1 MGAAT
6 GSSDAHR
13 LDGLTPS
20 QRALLRI
27 LCWVA
32 MADGDF
38 AAEERQLLERLTA
51 RLLQL
56 DAGAGEAAAANL
68 VHELAL
74 EPLAVQE
81 LDALVAALDAAD
93 GRQLAVKLALQM
105 VSVNQR
111 PDDRDLIN
119 PAEKQAYRRLIEAL
133 ALPEAEV
140 QEAEWAAR
148 QELARK
154 PSLLDVL
161 GSALERFGAWPPAD
175 QIDPRLPMGYWL

>member
-1 MGAAT
+1 MGAET

-13 LDGLTPS
+13 LEGLTPA
-20 QRALLRI
+20 QRALIRL

-51 RLLQL
+51 RLLQV
-56 DAGAGEAAAANL
+56 DDSGEV
-68 VHELAL
+68 VHAFAL
-74 EPLAVQE
+74 EPLGPQE
-81 LDALVAALDAAD
+81 LDSLVAALDGAD
-93 GRQLAVKLALQM
+93 GRQEAVKLALQM

-133 ALPEAEV
+133 DLPETEV

-148 QELARK
+148 QELATK

-161 GSALERFGAWPPAD
+161 GSALERFGAWPAAD
-175 QIDPRLPMGYWL
+175 QIDPGLPMGYWL